1 VDYEDVVRRIEQ
13 EGARRVKSEDWRPEE
28 TPVEGWE
35 EFRVTDRQD
44 QAIRRRF
51 HAVDRQLGR
60 RGVRYMFG
68 KNMDEPEWSLVRIHP
83 GARDWTRA
91 RCSTASSVPRP
102 EPGGCDPRGA
112 RCEAARQEAACRD
125 RLPRLLST
133 GGTTCAVCFA
143 TTGSR

>member
-1 VDYEDVVRRIEQ
+1 MPTPTAAMLALLMLPRGAANRLLGDLGVDYEDVVRRIEQ

-60 RGVRYMFG
+60 RGIRFMFG
-68 KNMDEPEWSLVRIHP
+68 KNVDDPEWSLVRIHP
-83 GARDWTRA
+83 GG
-91 RCSTASSVPRP
+91 S
-102 EPGGCDPRGA
+102 GLDPR
-112 RCEAARQEAACRD
+112 EVPD
-125 RLPRLLST
+125 RLIGPAS
-133 GGTTCAVCFA
+133 
-143 TTGSR
+143 